1 LKARGG
7 KPFRKAA
14 PVAARRGRFSLLSLA
29 IAAGASLPGQAFAQ
43 AAPPPPVAPP
53 TREEVQR
60 VPVRPPAETRT
71 RLTVEGGVERA
82 PCALADP
89 AYRDVRFSVRS
100 VDFEGLREMPADA
113 LRSAY
118 SEFVGTEQPVAIIC
132 EIRDRAATILRNAGY
147 VAAVEVPEQRIA
159 DGNVRFQV
167 LMAKLVGI
175 RVRGDAGKA
184 ERTIAGYLERLT
196 QEEVFNRHTA
206 ERYLLLAGDIPGYD
220 VRLSLRS
227 AGAGRGEV
235 IGEVAVL
242 RTPGRVDFNIQ
253 NFGSR
258 DLGRW
263 GGLLRGEFYGL
274 TGLGDRTTIG
284 LFSTADFQ
292 EQQTLQLGHDFR
304 VGSEGLTLSGQ
315 FTYAWAEPDLDD
327 PNFKVKARTLLATA
341 EASYPFIRRQSET
354 VRGVVGLDVINQ
366 RVEFN
371 GIPLTRDRLRV
382 GFIRVDADAADPAS
396 LNGFGGYTAAEPRWR
411 ASTSFQLR
419 QGFDILNASDG
430 CGPNF
435 AGCNIPGVVPPSRL
449 EGDPTGTVLRFE
461 AYGEF
466 RPVPNITFALG
477 TRAQY
482 SGDALLS
489 FEEYSAGNY
498 TVGRGSDPG
507 TLLGDRGAGFQAEVR
522 FGSIIPRTI
531 DAVAVQPYAFLD
543 HATVRNED
551 IQNSADIRQS
561 LTSAGGGVRAVY
573 GDRGQLDVV
582 VAVPFQRA
590 GLQAERGDVRVLVSL
605 TTRLWPWSS

>member
-1 LKARGG
+1 M
-7 KPFRKAA
+7 
-14 PVAARRGRFSLLSLA
+14 
-29 IAAGASLPGQAFAQ
+29 
-43 AAPPPPVAPP
+43 
-53 TREEVQR
+53 
-60 VPVRPPAETRT
+60 PVRPSAETRT

-100 VDFEGLREMPADA
+100 VMFDGLREMPAEA
-113 LRSAY
+113 LNAASA
-118 SEFVGTEQPVAIIC
+118 EFIGTEQPVAIIC

-175 RVRGDAGKA
+175 RVRGDAGRA

-206 ERYLLLAGDIPGYD
+206 EHYLLLAGDIPGYD

-242 RTPGRVDFNIQ
+242 RTPGRVDFNLQ

-263 GGLLRGEFYGL
+263 GGLVRGEFYGL

-327 PNFKVKARTLLATA
+327 PAFNVKARTLLATA
-341 EASYPFIRRQSET
+341 EASYPFVRRQSET
-354 VRGVVGLDVINQ
+354 VRGAVGLDVINQ

-382 GFIRVDADAADPAS
+382 GFLRVDADAMDQAS

-411 ASTSFQLR
+411 ASTSLQLR
-419 QGFDILNASDG
+419 QGFDILNASGD
-430 CGPNF
+430 CGLNF
-435 AGCNIPGVVPPSRL
+435 ARCSAPGVVPPSRL
-449 EGDPTGTVLRFE
+449 EGDVTGTVLRFE

-498 TVGRGSDPG
+498 TVGRGYDPG

-522 FGSIIPRTI
+522 FGSIIPRAT

-551 IQNSADIRQS
+551 IQNSADARQS

-582 VAVPFQRA
+582 VAVPLERA
-590 GLQAERGDVRVLVSL
+590 GLQTERGDVRVLVSL

>member
-1 LKARGG
+1 M
-7 KPFRKAA
+7 
-14 PVAARRGRFSLLSLA
+14 
-29 IAAGASLPGQAFAQ
+29 
-43 AAPPPPVAPP
+43 
-53 TREEVQR
+53 
-60 VPVRPPAETRT
+60 PVRPPAEARP
-71 RLTVEGGVERA
+71 RLTVEGGIERA
-82 PCALADP
+82 PCALADE

-100 VDFEGLREMPADA
+100 VMFEGLREMPAEA

-118 SEFVGTEQPVAIIC
+118 ADFVGTEQPVAVIC
-132 EIRDRAATILRNAGY
+132 EIRDRAATILRDAGY

-175 RVRGDAGKA
+175 RVRGDAGNA

-196 QEEVFNRHTA
+196 QEEVFNRHRA

-220 VRLSLRS
+220 VRLALRS

-242 RTPGRVDFNIQ
+242 RTPGRVDFNLQ

-263 GGLLRGEFYGL
+263 GALLRGEFYGL
-274 TGLGDRTTIG
+274 TGLGDRTSIA
-284 LFSTADFQ
+284 LFSTADFR

-304 VGSEGLTLSGQ
+304 LGSEGLTLSGQ
-315 FTYAWAEPDLDD
+315 FTYAWARPDLDD
-327 PNFKVKARTLLATA
+327 PTFDVKARTLLATA
-341 EASYPFIRRQSET
+341 EASYPFVRRQSET
-354 VRGVVGLDVINQ
+354 VRGAIGLDLINQ

-382 GFIRVDADAADPAS
+382 GFLRVDAEAGDLPS
-396 LNGFGGYTAAEPRWR
+396 LNGGGGFTPAEPRWR
-411 ASTSFQLR
+411 VATSLQLR
-419 QGFDILNASDG
+419 QGFGILNASDD

-435 AGCNIPGVVPPSRL
+435 IRCSAPGVVPPSRL
-449 EGDPTGTVLRFE
+449 EGDPTATVLRLE
-461 AYGEF
+461 AFGEY

-482 SGDALLS
+482 SRDPLLS

-498 TVGRGSDPG
+498 TVGRGYDPG
-507 TLLGDRGAGFQAEVR
+507 TLLGDRGAGFQAELR
-522 FGSIIPRTI
+522 FGSIIPRAV
-531 DAVAVQPYAFLD
+531 DALAVQPYAFLD
-543 HATVRNED
+543 HARVSNED
-551 IQNSADIRQS
+551 IQNSADVRQS
-561 LTSAGGGVRAVY
+561 LTSVGGGVRAVY
-573 GDRGQLDVV
+573 GNRGQLDVV
-582 VAVPFQRA
+582 LAVPLDRA